1 MSYARLRNRTAALTM
16 TAFLVAG
23 CSTDHVEDL
32 RQYVAQVKAK
42 HKGPIEAMPKIEPF
56 VPYAYQANDR
66 RDPFG
71 PTSEKSAQVAAS
83 SVVAVQLDST
93 RRKEPLEGFPLDALK
108 MTGTLERGGERWVI
122 IKATDGNV
130 YWVKR
135 GNYIGQSNGKIT
147 RITETKTELIEV
159 VPDGMGGWQ
168 ENPTSLVMA
177 E

>member
-1 MSYARLRNRTAALTM
+1 MSYARLRNRTAALAI
-16 TAFLVAG
+16 TALLVAG
-23 CSTDHVEDL
+23 CSADHVEDL
-32 RQYVAQVKAK
+32 RQYVVQVKAR

-56 VPYAYQANDR
+56 VPYVYQANDR

-71 PTSEKSAQVAAS
+71 PTVAKAVSGVAS
-83 SVVAVQLDST
+83 SAPAVELDST

-108 MTGTLERGGERWVI
+108 MTGTLERGGEKWVI
-122 IKATDGNV
+122 IKASDGNF

-135 GNYIGQSNGKIT
+135 GNYIGQNNGKIT
-147 RITETKTELIEV
+147 QITDTKTEFIEV

>member
-1 MSYARLRNRTAALTM
+1 MSYARLRNRTAALTVIV
-16 TAFLVAG
+16 FLLAA

-42 HKGPIEAMPKIEPF
+42 HKGPIEALPKIEPF

-71 PTSEKSAQVAAS
+71 PASAKIIQGAS
-83 SVVAVQLDST
+83 SAPVIQLDSA

-108 MTGTLERGGERWVI
+108 MTGTLERGGERWAI
-122 IKATDGNV
+122 IKASDGNV
-130 YWVKR
+130 YWAKR

-147 RITETKTELIEV
+147 QITDTKTELIEV